1 MLHPSGIEQKLGFDV
16 IKSWLSN
23 HCQFDCSRQMV
34 EKIRFSAQY
43 DTVTT
48 LLTQTDEMKFLISTG
63 NVPGPKCADAVVFLE
78 NIRIEGTYLE
88 LEEMLDIAHAMRS
101 ASDIYAHIAAE
112 SDISALHESGLL
124 VFFDK
129 KIIKNILSKFDDHGG
144 IRDDASPELKKI
156 RRNLRKAKGNIR
168 KLLDHVFKEAKKAGY
183 IPDNTGPT
191 IRDGRLVIPVHA
203 SSKRKI
209 SGFIHDESST
219 GHTVYLEPTEVLE
232 ANNAIVELG
241 YAEKREIIKILRCL
255 TDAIRAD
262 IDAIE
267 SAFQYLC
274 RIDFITAKARLSI
287 EMEGE
292 LPEISGDNIIEMENA
307 RHPVLLRNYK
317 GTGRQVIP
325 LNVNLNKKQRI
336 ILISGPNA
344 GGKSVCL
351 KTVGLLQYMLQ
362 CGLLIPADKDSKIG
376 LFEDI
381 FVDMGDE
388 QSIENDLST
397 YSSHLEN
404 MRVFITSCRKE
415 SLILIDEFG
424 TGTDPKFGGAIA
436 EAILENL
443 IQSGC
448 LGVITTHYS
457 NLKEFAQK
465 SAGILNGAMQFDL
478 ENLEPLYT
486 LETGRPGSSFALEV
500 ARKIGIPKHVLKKAR
515 QIAGS
520 DSVQVES
527 LINKLTEEKRALTV
541 KLGHA
546 KNMESDLSTKIE
558 RHQNLYNVLEAR
570 KKEIINKAKSEAQD
584 LLNQANKR
592 IEMTIRHIKENKA
605 QKKVTKTIREKLSKY
620 KEKIR
625 PENVRS
631 PADDVHV
638 YLKGAIQPGD
648 FVLINSTG
656 MTGKVLT
663 IKGKSAKLIMGELQT
678 HARLANLKR
687 IKSPPPQ
694 HTPGRNTKSVKGLDI
709 VQKQKSFSTQ
719 LDIRGRRAEEIA
731 AILDSYLDDA
741 LLLGHHEIKILHGK
755 GDGVLRKVV
764 REHLKSNTEIVSAED
779 EHIERGGAGITVV
792 KLK

>member
-16 IKSWLSN
+16 VKSWLRD

-34 EKIRFSAQY
+34 EDIRFSEQY

-48 LLTQTDEMKFLISTG
+48 LLTQTDEMKFLISIGT
-63 NVPGPKCADAVVFLE
+63 VPGPKCADAVVFLE
-78 NIRIEGTYLE
+78 NIRIEETYLE
-88 LEEMLDIAHAMRS
+88 LEEMLDIAHAMQS
-101 ASDIYAHIAAE
+101 ASDIYTHIAAVT
-112 SDISALHESGLL
+112 DISVLHKSGLL
-124 VFFDK
+124 VYFDK
-129 KIIKNILSKFDDHGG
+129 KIIKNILSKYDDHGG
-144 IRDDASPELKKI
+144 LRDDASPELKKI
-156 RRNLRKAKGNIR
+156 RRNLRKAQGNIR
-168 KLLDHVFKEAKKAGY
+168 KSLDHVFKDAKKAGY

-219 GHTVYLEPTEVLE
+219 GQTVYLEPAEVLE

-241 YAEKREIIKILRCL
+241 YEEKREIIKILKSL

-267 SAFQYLC
+267 SAFKYLC
-274 RIDFITAKARLSI
+274 LIDFITSKARLAL
-287 EMEGE
+287 EMDGE
-292 LPEISGDNIIEMENA
+292 LPEITDDNIIEMKNA
-307 RHPVLLRNYK
+307 CHPVLLRNYK
-317 GTGRQVIP
+317 SSGRHVVP
-325 LNVNLNKKQRI
+325 LNVALNKVNRI

-362 CGLLIPADKDSKIG
+362 CGLLIPADRDSKMG
-376 LFEDI
+376 LFNDI
-381 FVDMGDE
+381 FVDLGDE

-404 MRVFITSCRKE
+404 MRVFITACRKE

-436 EAILENL
+436 EAILEKL
-443 IQSGC
+443 LQSGC

-478 ENLEPLYT
+478 ENLNPLYT

-515 QIAGS
+515 EIAGS

-527 LINKLTEEKRALTV
+527 LINKLTEEKSALTV
-541 KLGHA
+541 KLEHA
-546 KNMESDLSTKIE
+546 KNMEYDLNEKIG
-558 RHQNLYNVLEAR
+558 RYQNLYNVLEAK
-570 KKEIINKAKSEAQD
+570 KKEIINTAKSEAQE
-584 LLNQANKR
+584 LLDQANKH
-592 IEMTIRHIKENKA
+592 IEKTIRHIKENKA
-605 QKKVTKTIREKLSKY
+605 QKKETKTIREKLSKY
-620 KEKIR
+620 QNKIKPEK
-625 PENVRS
+625 VQGT
-631 PADDVHV
+631 ADDVHV
-638 YLKGAIQPGD
+638 YLKGVIHPGD

-656 MTGKVLT
+656 MTGQVLT
-663 IKGKSAKLIMGELQT
+663 IKGKSAKLLTGELQM
-678 HARLANLKR
+678 HARLADLKK
-687 IKSPPPQ
+687 IKTPR
-694 HTPGRNTKSVKGLDI
+694 HAPGRRTKSVKGLDI
-709 VQKQKSFSTQ
+709 SQKQKSFSMQ
-719 LDIRGRRAEEIA
+719 LDVRGKRAEEMA

-741 LLLGHHEIKILHGK
+741 LLLGHHEIRILHGK
-755 GDGVLRKVV
+755 GNGVLRKVV
-764 REHLKSNTEIVSAED
+764 REHLKSCAGVVLAED

-792 KLK
+792 QLK

>member
-16 IKSWLSN
+16 VKSWLSN

-34 EKIRFSAQY
+34 ENIRFSAQY

-48 LLTQTDEMKFLISTG
+48 LLTQTHEMKFLISTG
-63 NVPGPKCADAVVFLE
+63 NVPGPKCADAAVFLK
-78 NIRIEGTYLE
+78 NIRIKETYLE
-88 LEEMLDIAHAMRS
+88 LQEMLDIANAMQS
-101 ASDIYAHIAAE
+101 AFKIHAHISAE
-112 SDISALHESGLL
+112 NDISTLHESGLL

-129 KIIKNILSKFDDHGG
+129 SIVKKILSKFDDNGG
-144 IRDDASPELKKI
+144 MRDDASPELKKI
-156 RRNLRKAKGNIR
+156 KRNLRKAQGNIR
-168 KLLDHVFKEAKKAGY
+168 KSLDHIFKEAKKAGY

-209 SGFIHDESST
+209 SGFIHDESSS

-232 ANNAIVELG
+232 ANNAIVDLG
-241 YAEKREIIKILRCL
+241 YAEKREIIKILRSL

-274 RIDFITAKARLSI
+274 LIDFIIAKARLSI

-292 LPEISGDNIIEMENA
+292 LPEISGDPIITMENA
-307 RHPVLLRNYK
+307 RHPVLLHNYK
-317 GTGRQVIP
+317 GTGRLVVP
-325 LNVNLNKKQRI
+325 LKVNLNKKERI

-362 CGLLIPADKDSKIG
+362 CGLLIPVDKDSKIG
-376 LFEDI
+376 LFKDI
-381 FVDMGDE
+381 FVDLGDE

-404 MRVFITSCRKE
+404 MRIFITACRKE

-436 EAILENL
+436 EAILEKL
-443 IQSGC
+443 LQSGC

-465 SAGILNGAMQFDL
+465 SAGIVNGAMQFDL

-486 LETGRPGSSFALEV
+486 LEAGRPGSSFALEV
-500 ARKIGIPKHVLKKAR
+500 ARKIGIPKNVLKKAR

-527 LINKLTEEKRALTV
+527 LINKLTEEKRALSV

-546 KNMESDLSTKIE
+546 KNMERDLGEKIE
-558 RHQNLYNVLEAR
+558 LYQNLFDELDSR
-570 KKEIINKAKSEAQD
+570 KKEIINNAKSEAQN
-584 LLNQANKR
+584 LLNQANKN
-592 IEMTIRHIKENKA
+592 IEKTIRHIKENKA
-605 QKKVTKTIREKLSKY
+605 QKKETKRLREKLSKY
-620 KEKIR
+620 KERIR
-625 PENVRS
+625 PEIIRRL
-631 PADDVHV
+631 PDEVHV
-638 YLKGAIQPGD
+638 YLEGAIQAGD
-648 FVLINSTG
+648 FVFINSTG

-663 IKGKSAKLIMGELQT
+663 IKGKSAKLISGDLKM
-678 HARLANLKR
+678 HAKLADMKR
-687 IKSPPPQ
+687 IKPPQ
-694 HTPGRNTKSVKGLDI
+694 HAFVIKTRSVQGLDI

-719 LDIRGRRAEEIA
+719 LDVRGRRAEEIA
-731 AILDSYLDDA
+731 RILDSYIDDA
-741 LLLGHHEIKILHGK
+741 LLLGHHEVKILHGK
-755 GDGVLRKVV
+755 GDGVLRKVIK
-764 REHLKSNTEIVSAED
+764 EHLNSFTEVVSAED
-779 EHIERGGAGITVV
+779 DHIERGGAGITVV